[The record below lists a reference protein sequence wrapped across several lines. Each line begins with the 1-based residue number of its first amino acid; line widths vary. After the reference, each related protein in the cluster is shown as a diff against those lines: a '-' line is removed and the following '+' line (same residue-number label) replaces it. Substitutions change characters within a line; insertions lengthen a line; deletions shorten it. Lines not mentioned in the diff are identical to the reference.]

1 MSDDLQARLDQL
13 APLLVEGS
21 PHAVDLGFKL
31 EAIRPGEAVVRAPYR
46 EDLIGD
52 PETGVMHGG
61 VVTAL
66 LDHASGT
73 AGFAGLGGTQ
83 ALATLDLRL
92 DYMRPATPG
101 QDVIAEARTVKVSG
115 LIAFVEAVAH
125 DGDRDDPVATAH
137 AAFMVNKVSQDAA
150 EKVRADVEA
159 GIEKGVTPI
168 SKLPDVG
175 GRGGR

>member
-1 MSDDLQARLDQL
+1 MTDDLQARLDQL

-21 PHAVDLGFKL
+21 PHAVDLGFTL
-31 EAIRPGEAVVRAPYR
+31 EAISPGRAVLRAAYR
-46 EDLIGD
+46 EDLVGD

-73 AGFAGLGGTQ
+73 AAFAGLGGDKAT
-83 ALATLDLRL
+83 ATLDLRL

-101 QDVIAEARTVKVSG
+101 RDVIAEAETVKVSG
-115 LIAFVEAVAH
+115 LIAFVSAIAH

-137 AAFMVNKVSQDAA
+137 AAFMVTKVSQDAA
-150 EKVRADVEA
+150 ERARAE
-159 GIEKGVTPI
+159 IEEGVTPI
-168 SKLPDVG
+168 SRVEKKG
-175 GRGGR
+175 GAA